1 MVKQIGVTFS
11 RTFLTPDTR
20 TSDVI
25 VMYVNVI
32 DGVRSRIGKSE
43 KLYGPANGPATR
55 VLAWRDRDSLLAPRP
70 SSLVPL
76 EIVIPVRYTSAS
88 CTIAHVMYKYIEFV
102 LVHM

>member
-1 MVKQIGVTFS
+1 
-11 RTFLTPDTR
+11 
-20 TSDVI
+20 
-25 VMYVNVI
+25 MYVNVI
-32 DGVRSRIGKSE
+32 EGVRSRIGKSE
-43 KLYGPANGPATR
+43 KLYGPATR